1 MAEESGDLPM
11 TPEITKPNEGNSRR
25 NSMGKASFSNSG
37 EKVLPRYLRASTGS
51 CHDFCKYG
59 RKHASEAKERRPI
72 QKRIIKP
79 APDSQSPTV
88 TVTVPERKKTSVV
101 KSDPSPFL
109 KSSLDI
115 PEAEIIKQEVS
126 TKSPYVQNVTATS
139 GGQNPVNSEGHSG
152 MKKTAAANLRTSL
165 RPKTRL
171 SEAEIIKREV
181 STKSP
186 YVQNVNA
193 TSGGQN
199 PVNSEVD
206 SGMKKTAAAI
216 LRTSPRPKTRL
227 SESPKFNRQE
237 VSSSS
242 EKVNV
247 SSRTVSSKSKETN
260 ASSMKLKSP
269 VKRPLSLPDHL
280 GGLSGGRNSDI
291 NSGKKMGQPKVA
303 VKKPLTSL
311 RLSLPSP
318 KASFSPNSSNIAV
331 KKAPAS
337 PRLPLASPRVSLSP
351 KPSICRIASLN
362 SRKHKSVKVVS
373 PLKNQGK
380 VKNAET
386 EQSKNE
392 LKQANNNDLVHEK
405 TLYVIKMETE
415 NKSLE
420 SDHSASCATELSP
433 SPSSL
438 LPKCIPTSPSS
449 LLQNEE
455 DKEQSEYTETEAED
469 DYLSE
474 SEYEESMS
482 VDGEESLGGE
492 HQGKPKKY
500 GMVHSEDKDSE
511 AMKLHFRRGKIVD
524 IQSESNC
531 PRRLKFRRGRVL
543 GQNQNLKADSRRSF
557 KKRGVDDEMNS
568 TKPRSQKVVL
578 RHQDVQGKKDS
589 QVLFNNVIEQTASKL
604 VETRKSKVKALVGA
618 FETVIS
624 LQESKPSA
632 NVLT

>member
-1 MAEESGDLPM
+1 MAKESADLPM
-11 TPEITKPNEGNSRR
+11 TPENEGNSRR
-25 NSMGKASFSNSG
+25 NSMGKASFSTSG

-59 RKHASEAKERRPI
+59 RKHATEAKERRPI
-72 QKRIIKP
+72 QKRITKP
-79 APDSQSPTV
+79 APDSRSPTV
-88 TVTVPERKKTSVV
+88 TVTVPPRKKTSVV

-109 KSSLDI
+109 KRSLDI
-115 PEAEIIKQEVS
+115 P
-126 TKSPYVQNVTATS
+126 
-139 GGQNPVNSEGHSG
+139 
-152 MKKTAAANLRTSL
+152 
-165 RPKTRL
+165 
-171 SEAEIIKREV
+171 EAEIIKREV

-186 YVQNVNA
+186 YVQNVTA
-193 TSGGQN
+193 SLGGQN
-199 PVNSEVD
+199 PVDSEVQ
-206 SGMKKTAAAI
+206 SGMKKTAAAN
-216 LRTSPRPKTRL
+216 LRTSPGPKTCL
-227 SESPKFNRQE
+227 SESLKFNMQE

-247 SSRTVSSKSKETN
+247 SSRNVSSKSKGTN
-260 ASSMKLKSP
+260 ASSKNATSVKLKSP
-269 VKRPLSLPDHL
+269 VKRPLSFPDHL
-280 GGLSGGRNSDI
+280 GGLSGGRNTDI
-291 NSGKKMGQPKVA
+291 NSGKKMEQPKVA
-303 VKKPLTSL
+303 VKKSPTSC

-318 KASFSPNSSNIAV
+318 KASFSPNSSKVAV
-331 KKAPAS
+331 KKAPDF
-337 PRLPLASPRVSLSP
+337 PRHPLGSSRVSLSH
-351 KPSICRIASLN
+351 KPSICRTAGLN
-362 SRKHKSVKVVS
+362 SRKNKSVKVVS
-373 PLKNQGK
+373 PLKKQGK

-405 TLYVIKMETE
+405 TLYVIKMATE

-420 SDHSASCATELSP
+420 SDQNASCAVELSA

-469 DYLSE
+469 DCLSE

-524 IQSESNC
+524 MQSESNC

-632 NVLT
+632 NVVT

>member
-1 MAEESGDLPM
+1 MAESGDLPM
-11 TPEITKPNEGNSRR
+11 TPEISKPNEGNSRR
-25 NSMGKASFSNSG
+25 NSMGKASFSDSG
-37 EKVLPRYLRASTGS
+37 EKVLPHYLRASTGS

-72 QKRIIKP
+72 QKRITKP

-101 KSDPSPFL
+101 KSDPYPFS
-109 KSSLDI
+109 KNSFDI
-115 PEAEIIKQEVS
+115 P
-126 TKSPYVQNVTATS
+126 
-139 GGQNPVNSEGHSG
+139 
-152 MKKTAAANLRTSL
+152 
-165 RPKTRL
+165 
-171 SEAEIIKREV
+171 EAEIIKREV

-186 YVQNVNA
+186 YVQNVSA
-193 TSGGQN
+193 SSGGQN
-199 PVNSEVD
+199 SVKSEVH
-206 SGMKKTAAAI
+206 SGMQKTAAAK
-216 LRTSPRPKTRL
+216 LRTSPRPKPHL
-227 SESPKFNRQE
+227 SESLKFNTQE

-247 SSRTVSSKSKETN
+247 SSKSKETN
-260 ASSMKLKSP
+260 ASSKNAISMKLKSP
-269 VKRPLSLPDHL
+269 VKKPLSLPDHL
-280 GGLSGGRNSDI
+280 GGLSGGRNSDV
-291 NSGKKMGQPKVA
+291 NTGKKMGQPKVA
-303 VKKPLTSL
+303 AKKPLTSP

-318 KASFSPNSSNIAV
+318 KASFSPNPSKVAV

-337 PRLPLASPRVSLSP
+337 PRLPLASPRVPLSP
-351 KPSICRIASLN
+351 KPSICGVASLN
-362 SRKHKSVKVVS
+362 SRKHKSLKVVS

-380 VKNAET
+380 KAET

-420 SDHSASCATELSP
+420 SDQNANCAVESSLSASP

-438 LPKCIPTSPSS
+438 LPQCIPSS
-449 LLQNEE
+449 SLQNEE
-455 DKEQSEYTETEAED
+455 DKEQSEYTETDAED

-492 HQGKPKKY
+492 HQEKPKKD

-511 AMKLHFRRGKIVD
+511 SKKLHFRRGKIVD
-524 IQSESNC
+524 IQSESHS

-543 GQNQNLKADSRRSF
+543 GQNQNLKADGRRSF
-557 KKRGVDDEMNS
+557 KKRGVDDEMNGS
-568 TKPRSQKVVL
+568 KSGSQKVVL

-632 NVLT
+632 NVVT

>member
-1 MAEESGDLPM
+1 MAEESGDLLM
-11 TPEITKPNEGNSRR
+11 TPEITKPNEVNSRR

-59 RKHASEAKERRPI
+59 RKLASEAKERRPI

-88 TVTVPERKKTSVV
+88 TVTVPGRKKTSVV
-101 KSDPSPFL
+101 KSDSSPFS

-115 PEAEIIKQEVS
+115 PEAEIIKREVS

-139 GGQNPVNSEGHSG
+139 GGQNPVNSEVHSG
-152 MKKTAAANLRTSL
+152 MKKTAAANLRTS
-165 RPKTRL
+165 
-171 SEAEIIKREV
+171 
-181 STKSP
+181 
-186 YVQNVNA
+186 
-193 TSGGQN
+193 
-199 PVNSEVD
+199 
-206 SGMKKTAAAI
+206 
-216 LRTSPRPKTRL
+216 PRPKTRL
-227 SESPKFNRQE
+227 SESLKFNMQE

-247 SSRTVSSKSKETN
+247 SSRNVSSKSKETN

-291 NSGKKMGQPKVA
+291 NSGKKTGQSKVA

-318 KASFSPNSSNIAV
+318 KASFSPNSSNVVV

-337 PRLPLASPRVSLSP
+337 PRLPLSSPRVSLSP

-373 PLKNQGK
+373 PLKNQ

-420 SDHSASCATELSP
+420 SDQNASCAAELSP

-632 NVLT
+632 NVVT

>member
-1 MAEESGDLPM
+1 MA
-11 TPEITKPNEGNSRR
+11 PEITKPNEGNSRR

-37 EKVLPRYLRASTGS
+37 EKVLPHYLRASTGS

-59 RKHASEAKERRPI
+59 RKHASEAKERCPI
-72 QKRIIKP
+72 QKRIIKS

-88 TVTVPERKKTSVV
+88 TVTVPEKKKTSVV
-101 KSDPSPFL
+101 KSNPSPFS

-115 PEAEIIKQEVS
+115 PEAEIIKREVY
-126 TKSPYVQNVTATS
+126 TKSPNAQNVTASS
-139 GGQNPVNSEGHSG
+139 GGQNLVKSEVHSG
-152 MKKTAAANLRTSL
+152 MKQTAAA
-165 RPKTRL
+165 
-171 SEAEIIKREV
+171 
-181 STKSP
+181 
-186 YVQNVNA
+186 
-193 TSGGQN
+193 
-199 PVNSEVD
+199 
-206 SGMKKTAAAI
+206 M

-227 SESPKFNRQE
+227 SEPLKFNMQE

-247 SSRTVSSKSKETN
+247 SSRNVSSKCKETN
-260 ASSMKLKSP
+260 AWSKNANSMKLKSP

-280 GGLSGGRNSDI
+280 GGLSGGRNGDV
-291 NSGKKMGQPKVA
+291 NTGKKMGQPKVA
-303 VKKPLTSL
+303 VKKPLTSP
-311 RLSLPSP
+311 RLSLPSL
-318 KASFSPNSSNIAV
+318 KASFSPNPSKIAV

-337 PRLPLASPRVSLSP
+337 PRLPLAPARVSLSP
-351 KPSICRIASLN
+351 KPSVCRIASLN
-362 SRKHKSVKVVS
+362 SRKHKNVKVMS

-380 VKNAET
+380 VKKAET
-386 EQSKNE
+386 EQSKNG
-392 LKQANNNDLVHEK
+392 LKQASNNDLVHEK

-420 SDHSASCATELSP
+420 SDQNASCAVESYP

-449 LLQNEE
+449 SLQNEE

-469 DYLSE
+469 DCLSE
-474 SEYEESMS
+474 SEYEESKS

-492 HQGKPKKY
+492 QQGKPKKY
-500 GMVHSEDKDSE
+500 GMVRSEDKDSE

-524 IQSESNC
+524 IQSESNS

-557 KKRGVDDEMNS
+557 KKRGVDDEMNGG
-568 TKPRSQKVVL
+568 KPGSQKVVL

-632 NVLT
+632 NVVT